1 MMLIIIP
8 RSTLQFQFF
17 LGFNKC
23 LWNIL
28 FSINNFLFHAQN
40 ISSLVVQR
48 YRLSKYFNFVSVS
61 IPYKTNTFY
70 QILKVSHTLVCSVHY
85 LDFLSVFFMK
95 DCNFFIQK
103 FDCFMLLLNFT
114 TFRYSFFRG
123 IIYCM
128 AAVFSDIDDQF
139 PGFGRYISS
148 T

>member
-1 MMLIIIP
+1 MPRQCIYKTRLQDNCFVNGPLSVDFWYSYWWIGNKSNKELNCVMMLIIIP

-95 DCNFFIQK
+95 DCNFFI
-103 FDCFMLLLNFT
+103 
-114 TFRYSFFRG
+114 
-123 IIYCM
+123 
-128 AAVFSDIDDQF
+128 
-139 PGFGRYISS
+139 
-148 T
+148 